1 MEKTNK
7 SIRKI
12 QKKIRWCK
20 AQHNKYS
27 STDRELAKEYF
38 HKISELTNKL
48 YQLQSPKPI
57 VVYKEK
63 KSKGIV
69 MKKPKF
75 KKKRIDHS
83 VEFQKRKRER
93 EKSMLMKNALYKYV
107 KNMYDEKV
115 AENEEIYMT
124 RRLEVMF
131 NLAKSI

>member
-1 MEKTNK
+1 
-7 SIRKI
+7 
-12 QKKIRWCK
+12 
-20 AQHNKYS
+20 
-27 STDRELAKEYF
+27 
-38 HKISELTNKL
+38 
-48 YQLQSPKPI
+48 
-57 VVYKEK
+57 
-63 KSKGIV
+63 

>member
-27 STDRELAKEYF
+27 SSNHELAKEYF
-38 HKISELTNKL
+38 HKISELNDKL
-48 YQLQSPKPI
+48 YELQSPKAI
-57 VVYKEK
+57 VVYKQQK
-63 KSKGIV
+63 RKGIV

-83 VEFQKRKRER
+83 VEFQKRKLNREMPMILR
-93 EKSMLMKNALYKYV
+93 NVLYKYA
-107 KNMYDEKV
+107 KDKFDKKV

>member
-1 MEKTNK
+1 MEKINK

-27 STDRELAKEYF
+27 STDRDLAKEYF
-38 HKISELTNKL
+38 HKISELNDKL

-57 VVYKEK
+57 VVYKQK
-63 KSKGIV
+63 KRAGII

-75 KKKRIDHS
+75 KKRRVDHS
-83 VEFQKRKRER
+83 VEFQKRKRDR
-93 EKSMLMKNALYKYV
+93 EMPMLMNNLLYKYA
-107 KNMYDEKV
+107 KHQFDNKV
-115 AENEEIYMT
+115 AENEEIYIA

>member
-1 MEKTNK
+1 MEKINK

-27 STDRELAKEYF
+27 STDRDLAKEYF
-38 HKISELTNKL
+38 HKISELNDKL

-57 VVYKEK
+57 VVYKQK
-63 KSKGIV
+63 KRAGII

-75 KKKRIDHS
+75 KKRRVDHS
-83 VEFQKRKRER
+83 VEFQKRKRDR
-93 EKSMLMKNALYKYV
+93 EMPMLMNNLLYKYA
-107 KNMYDEKV
+107 KHQFDNKV
-115 AENEEIYMT
+115 AENEEIYMA